1 MRHGAE
7 GKEHGVKNSF
17 EGRRMK
23 EFTFEELVTFNGKD
37 GKPVYI
43 AFERKVYDV
52 SKSPLWSS
60 GLHMNRH
67 PSGKD
72 LSGEI
77 SAAPH
82 GPEVFERYPQVG
94 ILKKGPPEEL
104 KHLPPMLQNLLQR
117 FPMARRHPHPM
128 IVHFPLAFLMGS
140 SLFILL
146 HLLFRKPA
154 FEITSFYLLILGAIS
169 SPFAMVTGL
178 LTWWVNYRL
187 KLTLF
192 VKRKI
197 QLSILLLI
205 LEMILI
211 VWRGSDSAITD
222 LLYVIFVILLT
233 PVVGLLGYYGGQMT
247 FPTEK

>member
-1 MRHGAE
+1 MTHQQRR
-7 GKEHGVKNSF
+7 KLKD
-17 EGRRMK
+17 RMK
-23 EFTFEELVTFNGKD
+23 EFTPEELVTFNGKD
-37 GKPVYI
+37 GKPVYV
-43 AFERKVYDV
+43 AFEGKVYDV

-72 LSGEI
+72 LTGEI

-82 GPEVFERYPQVG
+82 GREVFERYPQVG
-94 ILKKGPPEEL
+94 IVKKGAPEEL
-104 KHLPPMLQNLLQR
+104 KHLPSMLQNLLQK

-128 IVHFPLAFLMGS
+128 VVHFPLAFLMAA

-146 HLLFRKPA
+146 HLLFRKPS

-169 SPFAMVTGL
+169 SPFAIATGL
-178 LTWWVNYRL
+178 FTWWVNYRL
-187 KLTLF
+187 MLTLF

-205 LEMILI
+205 FEIILI
-211 VWRGSDSAITD
+211 VWRGSSPAIANPI
-222 LLYVIFVILLT
+222 YFVLMILLA
-233 PVVGLLGYYGGQMT
+233 PIVGLLGYYGGQMT
-247 FPTEK
+247 FAAEKS

>member
-1 MRHGAE
+1 
-7 GKEHGVKNSF
+7 
-17 EGRRMK
+17 MK
-23 EFTFEELVTFNGKD
+23 EFTSEELLTFNGKD

-43 AFERKVYDV
+43 AFEGKVYDV
-52 SKSPLWSS
+52 SKSSLWSS

-67 PSGKD
+67 PSGKN
-72 LSGEI
+72 LTGEI

-82 GPEVFERYPQVG
+82 GPEVVERHPQVG
-94 ILKKGPPEEL
+94 ILKKGPSEEL
-104 KHLPPMLQNLLQR
+104 RHLPPILENLLQQ

-128 IVHFPLAFLMGS
+128 IVHFPLAFLMAA

-146 HLLFRKPA
+146 HLVFKKPA

-197 QLSILLLI
+197 QFSILLLI

-211 VWRGSDSAITD
+211 IWRSLTSAITNP
-222 LLYVIFVILLT
+222 LYFILMILLA
-233 PVVGLLGYYGGQMT
+233 PIVGLLGYYGGQMT

>member
-1 MRHGAE
+1 
-7 GKEHGVKNSF
+7 
-17 EGRRMK
+17 MK
-23 EFTFEELVTFNGKD
+23 EFTSEELGTFNGKD

-43 AFERKVYDV
+43 AFEGKVYDV
-52 SKSPLWSS
+52 SKSSLWSS

-67 PSGKD
+67 PSGRN

-94 ILKKGPPEEL
+94 TLKKGAPEEL
-104 KHLPPMLQNLLQR
+104 KHLPPVLQSLLQT

-128 IVHFPLAFLMGS
+128 VVHFPLAFLMAS

-146 HLLFRKPA
+146 YLVFRKPA

-205 LEMILI
+205 LEIILI
-211 VWRGSDSAITD
+211 VWRGSNPT
-222 LLYVIFVILLT
+222 LTNPLYVILMILLT
-233 PVVGLLGYYGGQMT
+233 PIVGLLGYYGGQMT
-247 FPTEK
+247 FPAEK